1 MFRQILLLF
10 SLLFIVTI
18 SRAQT
23 ATADEVYDKYLDFN
37 LARLQGEVEKATDL
51 AEQLMKDTLKLKP
64 HVRVN
69 FYNSAAK
76 LYEDGSQSVKAIEL
90 YERVVAAQPQYYVA
104 HRALG
109 YLYLKYIPDADKPL
123 DIPSTNPDYIKAV
136 KKSLPQLEKAQACD
150 ADDNTLTLI
159 KTLYKNIGDVKGLT
173 SLNERLKGLSKNCID
188 ILSDE

>member
-1 MFRQILLLF
+1 MFRQTLLIFL
-10 SLLFIVTI
+10 LLFIVAT
-18 SRAQT
+18 SNAQ
-23 ATADEVYDKYLDFN
+23 TADEVYDKYLDFN
-37 LARLQGEVEKATDL
+37 LARLQGEEDKATDL

-64 HVRVN
+64 GVRVN

-90 YERVVAAQPQYYVA
+90 YERVIAIQPQYYVA

-109 YLYLKYIPDADKPL
+109 YLYLKNIPDVDKPL
-123 DIPSTNPDYIKAV
+123 DTPSTDINYLNAV

-150 ADDNTLTLI
+150 PDDNTLALI
-159 KTLYKNIGDVKGLT
+159 KTLYNNIGDKAGLA
-173 SLNERLKGLSKNCID
+173 SLNNRLEGLKRGCID